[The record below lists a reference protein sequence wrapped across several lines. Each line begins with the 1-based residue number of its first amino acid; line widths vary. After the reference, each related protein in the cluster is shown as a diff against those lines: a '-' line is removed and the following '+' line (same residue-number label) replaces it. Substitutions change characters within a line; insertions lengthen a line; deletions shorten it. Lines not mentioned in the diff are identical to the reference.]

1 MADAPHPHRTIRRA
15 RRWLLGVGVALV
27 LIASVLVVVSLG
39 LTRLSPTWW
48 RTVHAH
54 DPATAAAAETIENEV
69 VNKVYAVRV
78 EPADAW
84 AVALRAPD
92 ANAWLNTRFE
102 QWLANADA
110 EFAWPEE
117 ISDLQVEFDDGLIQ
131 VGVLVRGAERTQ
143 VLSASLRPEFRSDG
157 SLWVR
162 VESMMVGRLP
172 IPAGWIVDRAGE
184 HPPDL
189 LPTHLFEQPEVTHI
203 LAALAGDGPLVA
215 DPVLDLG
222 DGRRVRL
229 LGLTAER
236 GRLRITCRTEFE
248 E

>member
-1 MADAPHPHRTIRRA
+1 MAEAPHPLRTIRRA
-15 RRWLLGVGVALV
+15 RRWLLGLGVALV
-27 LIASVLVVVSLG
+27 LLASVLVVVSIG

-48 RTVHAH
+48 RTVHAD
-54 DPATAAAAETIENEV
+54 DPATAEAAETIENEV
-69 VNKVYAVRV
+69 VNLVYAVRG
-78 EPADAW
+78 EPADVW

-143 VLSASLRPEFRSDG
+143 VLSASLRPEFRGDG

-184 HPPDL
+184 NPPDM
-189 LPTHLFEQPEVTHI
+189 LPTHLFEQPEVTDI
-203 LAALAGDGPLVA
+203 LAALAGDRPLVG

-236 GRLRITCRTEFE
+236 GRLLITCRTEFE